1 MTETLRTSFLS
12 ISSKP
17 VAVTTMVPS
26 FVAFAP
32 EAFLGAAEF
41 TAPAPGALIFSDV
54 ALFSA
59 PFSCNAAHKLSAIA
73 AFER

>member
-1 MTETLRTSFLS
+1 
-12 ISSKP
+12 
-17 VAVTTMVPS
+17 MVPS

-32 EAFLGAAEF
+32 EAFLGVAEF
-41 TAPAPGALIFSDV
+41 TAPALGTLIFADV

-59 PFSCNAAHKLSAIA
+59 PFSCKAAHKLSAIA